1 MNIRIFEAR
10 RIWTMDP
17 SLPEATHVAVM
28 DGRILGVG
36 SLDEL
41 ADLGPYTLDRQFA
54 DAFMLPG
61 FVEGHAHALEGA
73 MWQYRYVGYFA
84 RHDPDG
90 RCWPGIPSL
99 EALAQALRETAAGIG
114 PGEPLIVW
122 GFDPVYFGERR
133 LDRHL
138 LDDAVADR
146 PVVVIHASLHVMTV
160 NSMTLAAC
168 GLRGPVDLHGVCV
181 DDDGCPN
188 GEMQEMGAMQA
199 VFDGV
204 GFQLF
209 ETVGRES
216 TLMAF
221 GRAAQRVG
229 ITTITDLYSPLDDDG
244 LVALS
249 RVTGRADYPV
259 RLVPAMSILGRPV
272 EEGVSR
278 LKKARSLAND
288 RLHVGPVKL
297 MTDGSIQG
305 FTARLLWPGYHDGHD
320 NGLWNAPPE
329 VLRQHVLDYHQAG
342 VQLHI
347 HVNGDEAVGLM
358 LDAIEEAQLLWPR
371 PDHRHTLQ
379 HAQFIQQAQMRRA
392 ASLGVCLNL
401 FANHLYYWGD
411 VHRQLTLGYA
421 RSRRLEPLASALAH
435 RIPVAMHSDAPVTP
449 LGPLFTA
456 WCACCRRSA
465 SGADM
470 GRHEA
475 ITVPQ
480 ALRLLTIGAA
490 YTLGLDH
497 QVGSLEV
504 GKHADMVVLDQDPM
518 LVHAESLPDIRV
530 LATVSG
536 GIVHASP
543 G

>member
-1 MNIRIFEAR
+1 MAITIFEAR
-10 RIWTMDP
+10 KIWTMDP
-17 SLPEATHVAVM
+17 SLPEATHVAVQ
-28 DGRILGVG
+28 DGRVLGVG

-41 ADLGPYTLDRQFA
+41 SDLGPCELDRRFS
-54 DAFMLPG
+54 DAVMLPG

-73 MWQYRYVGYFA
+73 MWQYRYVGYFS

-90 RCWPGIPSL
+90 RAWPGIRSL
-99 EALAQALRETAAGIG
+99 DELVQALREAAAELR
-114 PGEPLIVW
+114 PEEALVVW
-122 GFDPVYFGERR
+122 GFDPVHFEGQR

-138 LDDAVADR
+138 LDRAVANR
-146 PVVVIHASLHVMTV
+146 PVVVLHASLHVMTV
-160 NSMTLAAC
+160 NSRTLAVC
-168 GLRGPVDLHGVCV
+168 GLDAAVGVHGVRCGE
-181 DDDGCPN
+181 DGLPN

-209 ETVGRES
+209 EAVSQER
-216 TLMAF
+216 TLLAY
-221 GRAAQRVG
+221 GRAARRVG
-229 ITTITDLYSPLDDDG
+229 ITTITDLYSPLDDKG
-244 LVALS
+244 LDALS
-249 RVTGRADYPV
+249 RVTREPSFPV
-259 RLVPAMSILGRPV
+259 RLVPAMSVLGRPV
-272 EEGVSR
+272 ADGVAR
-278 LKKARSLAND
+278 LKKARALAND

-305 FTARLLWPGYHDGHD
+305 FTARLLWPGYHNGQP

-342 VQLHI
+342 IQLHV

-392 ASLGVCLNL
+392 ARLGVCLNL

-411 VHRQLTLGYA
+411 VHRHHTLGHA

-475 ITVPQ
+475 ITVAQ
-480 ALRLLTIGAA
+480 ALSLLTIGAA
-490 YTLGLDH
+490 YTLHLDH
-497 QVGSLEV
+497 LVGSLEV
-504 GKHADMVVLDQDPM
+504 GKYADMVVLDRDPFSAP
-518 LVHAESLPDIRV
+518 AEALAGIRV
-530 LATVSG
+530 LATVTG
-536 GIVHASP
+536 GVVHDDA